1 MTRTTSLLALGLLV
15 AVSTPALAHVT
26 TPRHPAATP
35 MLLSTPVGNAPSAV
49 DTTWVPSPT
58 RRSRA
63 DIREVQFWLTQ
74 LKLYD
79 GFKTGLMSPD
89 THEALRKFERAHNL
103 PVTGQISDTLMVLLR
118 KEAAAAAASTAST
131 K

>member
-26 TPRHPAATP
+26 TQPHPATMA
-35 MLLSTPVGNAPSAV
+35 MLLSTPVANSVPV

-58 RRSRA
+58 QRSRA
-63 DIREVQFWLTQ
+63 DIREVQTWLTQ

-118 KEAAAAAASTAST
+118 KEAAAAAAST

>member
-26 TPRHPAATP
+26 TRPHPAAMP
-35 MLLSTPVGNAPSAV
+35 MLLSSPVANTVPV

-58 RRSRA
+58 QRSRA
-63 DIREVQFWLTQ
+63 DIKDVQMWLTQ

-118 KEAAAAAASTAST
+118 KEAAAAAAST